1 MKKREKGFMLV
12 ETLVVSTLVST
23 VLIALYVQ
31 FNNIVKN
38 FNRDFNYNSI
48 NNLYAT
54 QTIKKFILKDA
65 DGNFYKNLKLELEK
79 KISEN
84 KFYFL
89 KIANACDGVSD
100 NLYSV
105 PNCNIFSDLTS
116 FYQVEQIIFTRES
129 AKLKEEDY
137 PLLKSQNFVAFI
149 NTIKNDPDPM
159 FDDDLNQIYNY
170 RIIIEFANNE
180 YATLAIAN

>member
-48 NNLYAT
+48 SNLYAT

-65 DGNFYKNLKLELEK
+65 DGNFYKNLKIELEK
-79 KISEN
+79 NISED

-89 KIANACDGVSD
+89 KIAPACDGVS
-100 NLYSV
+100 NNFYSI
-105 PNCNIFSDLTS
+105 PNCYTFSDLTS
-116 FYQVEQIIFTRES
+116 FYQVKQIIFTRES
-129 AKLKEEDY
+129 AELKATDY
-137 PLLKSQNFVAFI
+137 PLLESQNFVTFI
-149 NTIKNDPDPM
+149 NSIKNDPAPM
-159 FDDDLNQIYNY
+159 FDDEFNQIYNY
-170 RIIIEFANNE
+170 RIIIEFENNE
-180 YATLAIAN
+180 YATLTIAN